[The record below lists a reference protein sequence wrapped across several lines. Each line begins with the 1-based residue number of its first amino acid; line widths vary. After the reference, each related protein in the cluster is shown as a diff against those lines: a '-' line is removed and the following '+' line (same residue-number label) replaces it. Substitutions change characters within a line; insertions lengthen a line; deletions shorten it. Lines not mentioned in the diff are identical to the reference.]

1 MGLTSIEKGVLQMID
16 MVGARIKKIFQ
27 DDAFCDDKGRDIVL
41 DVDFDNGEKIF
52 VSLDTKIN
60 EPLFIDVVMGRCGT
74 PSTDGKCA
82 YWKNGASLSIREMM
96 LMQIPIPI
104 VDDD

>member
-1 MGLTSIEKGVLQMID
+1 MCV
-16 MVGARIKKIFQ
+16 VNARIKSIFQ
-27 DDAFCDDKGRDIVL
+27 DDACCDEDGRDIWL
-41 DVDFDNGEKIF
+41 DVAFDNGTKIF

-60 EPLFIDVVMGRCGT
+60 EPLFIDVVMGRCGR
-74 PSTDGKCA
+74 PQTDGIRA
-82 YWKNGASLSIREMM
+82 YWKNGASLSIHEMI

>member
-1 MGLTSIEKGVLQMID
+1 MIS
-16 MVGARIKKIFQ
+16 ARIKQVYQ
-27 DDAFCDDKGRDIVL
+27 DDAFCDDKGRDIIL
-41 DVDFDNGEKIF
+41 DVDFENGEKIF

-60 EPLFIDVVMGRCGT
+60 EPLFVDVVMGRCGKAQ
-74 PSTDGKCA
+74 TDGKRA
-82 YWKNGASLSIREMM
+82 YWHNGASLSIHEMR

>member
-1 MGLTSIEKGVLQMID
+1 MVNMIS
-16 MVGARIKKIFQ
+16 ARIKSIFQ
-27 DDAFCDDKGRDIVL
+27 DDAFCDDKGRDIIL

-60 EPLFIDVVMGRCGT
+60 EPLFVDVVMGRCGR
-74 PSTDGKCA
+74 PQTDGIRA
-82 YWKNGASLSIREMM
+82 YWKNGASLSIHEMI